1 MNKINKEFKK
11 LYRLYKSTELS
22 GETII
27 FSDSKGFSLRDV
39 LNDRLNQKISV
50 IAKGGANIYN
60 DSHYYKV
67 KSAVKK
73 AKRPIVIVWLGTC
86 DITGKKGKYV
96 SAKTYPYQKIEF
108 ALSKNRTLKSRLL
121 QANPEAT
128 VVFLECPYYSITKIT
143 NSNSKTATNKYYQR
157 NAIAASKADKQV
169 CCMVDYFNEHLR
181 LINRN
186 CGTPRISQDQARE
199 SGRNAQAVERTGMY
213 ILMAYIQ

>member
-11 LYRLYKSTELS
+11 LYRLYKNTELS
-22 GETII
+22 RETII

-50 IAKGGANIYN
+50 IAKSGANIYN

-73 AKRPIVIVWLGTC
+73 SKRPIVIVWLGTC

-96 SAKTYPYQKIEF
+96 SVKTYPYQKIEF
-108 ALSKNRTLKSRLL
+108 AISKNRTLKSRLS

-128 VVFLECPYYSITKIT
+128 VVFLECPYYSITRFNKFKIT
-143 NSNSKTATNKYYQR
+143 NSNSKTATNKHYQR
-157 NAIAASKADKQV
+157 NAIAASRADNQV
-169 CCMVDYFNEHLR
+169 CCMVDYFNDHLR

-186 CGTPRISQDQARE
+186 WYTLNITRHYCVKQGNRGGTHK
-199 SGRNAQAVERTGMY
+199 
-213 ILMAYIQ
+213 L

>member
-1 MNKINKEFKK
+1 
-11 LYRLYKSTELS
+11 
-22 GETII
+22 
-27 FSDSKGFSLRDV
+27 
-39 LNDRLNQKISV
+39 V

-86 DITGKKGKYV
+86 DITGKKGKCVSYDDRSLRLLHCTFHFIIMRIIVNIGSTFSNHTNFLIKSIVQHISQGETLTVTEYYV

-128 VVFLECPYYSITKIT
+128 VVFLECPYY
-143 NSNSKTATNKYYQR
+143 
-157 NAIAASKADKQV
+157 
-169 CCMVDYFNEHLR
+169 
-181 LINRN
+181 
-186 CGTPRISQDQARE
+186 
-199 SGRNAQAVERTGMY
+199 
-213 ILMAYIQ
+213 